1 VRVRAIEIDPRALSQ
16 VLIIENPLVWKNGG
30 PRVRPLRV
38 RAEQT
43 IRVMDMIPTD
53 AQCFKD
59 IHTSGSNPARII
71 WKDLDRDGYIDRYVE
86 AKAKDFRLLP
96 LNE

>member
-1 VRVRAIEIDPRALSQ
+1 MRVTEIDPGATSQ
-16 VLIIENPLVWKNGG
+16 VLKIENPLFFKSG

-53 AQCFKD
+53 ARCFRD
-59 IHTSGSNPARII
+59 MHTSGRNPAGII
-71 WKDLDRDGYIDRYVE
+71 WKGLDRDGYVDRYVE